1 MRLFVLKG
9 VALVQQSRLVTVNNL
24 SDSGILLQVV
34 PLFCGLKWE
43 VFLLWFLAPSRPLI
57 FGLRELEYSTM
68 SKIPTQA

>member
-1 MRLFVLKG
+1 MSLEG
-9 VALVQQSRLVTVNNL
+9 VVKEEMQPSRLVPVNNL

-43 VFLLWFLAPSRPLI
+43 VVLLRFLAPGRLLI